1 MNPEVLIIG
10 CGFLGEATASLFSNQ
25 GKRVLG
31 LVRSQESL
39 NKLTGRAFKTALC
52 DVTDDASVESL
63 SFMLQR
69 VPLAVYMVS
78 SNGGGAEEYAAV
90 YRDGLARVVES
101 WHPQKIIFVSST
113 SVYAQDDSS
122 WVTEDC
128 PAIPE
133 RETAKVLLEAEQIA
147 LAAGGTVAR
156 LTGIY
161 GPGRSM
167 LLRKFLAG
175 EAVLEEGGVR
185 YLNQIHRDDGAA
197 ALLHLSKAELPCGIY
212 NVTDNT
218 PATQRELYGWIA
230 DFLKLPLP
238 FEGPANLNR
247 KRGFTS
253 KRISNVKLRGLGWS
267 PRYPSY
273 REALPSLM
281 S

>member
-10 CGFLGEATASLFSNQ
+10 CGFLGEATASLFSTQ

-39 NKLTGRAFKTALC
+39 NKLTGRAFETALC
-52 DVTDDASVESL
+52 DVTDDTSVDSL
-63 SFMLQR
+63 SSMVQR

-78 SNGGGAEEYAAV
+78 SSGGGAEEYAAV

-122 WVTEDC
+122 WVTEES

-147 LAAGGTVAR
+147 RAAGGTVAR

-175 EAVLEEGGVR
+175 EAVLEEGGGR
-185 YLNQIHRDDGAA
+185 YLNQIHRDDGAS
-197 ALLHLSKAELPCGIY
+197 ALLHLSEAELPCGIY

-218 PATQRELYGWIA
+218 PATMRELYGWIA

-238 FEGPANLNR
+238 SEGPANLNR

-253 KRISNVKLRGLGWS
+253 KRISNTKLRGLGWS

-281 S
+281 